1 MKRKIGTKM
10 AYPIPQNLIRD
21 CSTTT
26 QNIHG
31 ASRAE
36 NTMTMDEKKKNTG
49 MARSRANRTSR
60 KSDGAQLAKN

>member
-1 MKRKIGTKM
+1 M

-36 NTMTMDEKKKNTG
+36 NTMTMDEKKKKTQVWL
-49 MARSRANRTSR
+49 AHERIEQVENRTVLS
-60 KSDGAQLAKN
+60 